1 MRVILGLL
9 AWSLVEIGL
18 FVVIGGAIGV
28 WATWGVV
35 LGSGVLGVLMIR
47 GAMPAGRSK
56 VIRVEDVAGPLA
68 HSILRGL
75 AGVLLILP
83 GFLTD
88 LIGLCLLIPAIREV
102 IIARIR
108 QRFPLRTSGF
118 QAAQDDIIDGEAIE
132 IEASRLEKPSGWTKP

>member
-18 FVVIGGAIGV
+18 FVGVGGAIGV

-35 LGSGVLGVLMIR
+35 LGSGVLGVLVIR
-47 GAMPAGRSK
+47 GAVPAGQAR

-68 HSILRGL
+68 HGILRGL

-88 LIGLCLLIPAIREV
+88 LLGLCLLIPAIRNR
-102 IIARIR
+102 IIDRIKR
-108 QRFPLRTSGF
+108 RFPIRASGF
-118 QAAQDDIIDGEAIE
+118 QAPEDDIIDGEAIE
-132 IEASRLEKPSGWTKP
+132 IPPTRLEKPSGWTKP

>member
-35 LGSGVLGVLMIR
+35 LGSGILGVAVLR
-47 GAMPAGRSK
+47 GQSFGPMR
-56 VIRVEDVAGPLA
+56 REDLVGPLA
-68 HSILRGL
+68 HGVLRML

-88 LIGLCLLIPAIREV
+88 AIGLCLLVPGVREV
-102 IIARIR
+102 VIARLAA
-108 QRFPLRTSGF
+108 RFQVQVP
-118 QAAQDDIIDGEAIE
+118 DIIDGEAIE
-132 IEASRLEKPSGWTKP
+132 IEAVRLHKPSGWTRD